1 MDVLNYV
8 IKRILQM
15 IPVFL
20 IATIIVFA
28 LVRAI
33 PGDPARVMLGDRA
46 SQEAVD
52 LLRHKMGLDKSIPEQ
67 FWIFFK
73 DMLHLDFGTSMKYKL
88 PVGELLISRLACTA
102 LLALVTVIFT
112 VIISF
117 ILGYVAGMKKGSFI
131 DLIIRF
137 YALFGLSA
145 PSFWIGL
152 VLLDIFALKM
162 KLFPVSGWGET
173 MGQHLK
179 AMVLPAL
186 TSAIYVSGI
195 LIRNL
200 RSNVID
206 ISKSDYVDFAISK
219 GISPARLSVF
229 HVVRNALIPATTLL
243 SLRVAVMLS
252 GSVVLETVFTLPG
265 LGNLLVNSIYS
276 RDYPVVQGVVMMF
289 VVLVMLI
296 NLITDILYSLLDPR
310 VKLQ

>member
-102 LLALVTVIFT
+102 LLALVTVVFT

-152 VLLDIFALKM
+152 VLLDFFALKL

-219 GISPARLSVF
+219 GISPARLSIF

>member
-152 VLLDIFALKM
+152 VFLDIFALKL

-173 MGQHLK
+173 MAEHLR

>member
-112 VIISF
+112 IVISF
-117 ILGYVAGMKKGSFI
+117 VLGYLAGMKKGSFI

-152 VLLDIFALKM
+152 VLLDFFALKL
-162 KLFPVSGWGET
+162 KLFPVSGWGNT
-173 MGQHLK
+173 MGEHLK

-219 GISPARLSVF
+219 GISPARLSIF

>member
-1 MDVLNYV
+1 
-8 IKRILQM
+8 M

-112 VIISF
+112 VVISF

-152 VLLDIFALKM
+152 VLLDFFALKL
-162 KLFPVSGWGET
+162 KLFPVSGWGNT
-173 MGQHLK
+173 MGEHLK

-219 GISPARLSVF
+219 GISPARLSIF

>member
-152 VLLDIFALKM
+152 VFLDIFALKM

>member
-88 PVGELLISRLACTA
+88 PVGELLNSRLACTA

-112 VIISF
+112 IVISF
-117 ILGYVAGMKKGSFI
+117 VLGYLAGMKKGSFI

-152 VLLDIFALKM
+152 VLLDFFALKL
-162 KLFPVSGWGET
+162 KLFPVSGWGNT
-173 MGQHLK
+173 MGEHLK

-219 GISPARLSVF
+219 GISPARLSIF

>member
-52 LLRHKMGLDKSIPEQ
+52 LLRHKMGLDKSSPEQ

-112 VIISF
+112 VICTMKSF
-117 ILGYVAGMKKGSFI
+117 MRPF
-131 DLIIRF
+131 R
-137 YALFGLSA
+137 
-145 PSFWIGL
+145 
-152 VLLDIFALKM
+152 
-162 KLFPVSGWGET
+162 
-173 MGQHLK
+173 
-179 AMVLPAL
+179 
-186 TSAIYVSGI
+186 
-195 LIRNL
+195 
-200 RSNVID
+200 
-206 ISKSDYVDFAISK
+206 
-219 GISPARLSVF
+219 
-229 HVVRNALIPATTLL
+229 
-243 SLRVAVMLS
+243 
-252 GSVVLETVFTLPG
+252 
-265 LGNLLVNSIYS
+265 
-276 RDYPVVQGVVMMF
+276 
-289 VVLVMLI
+289 
-296 NLITDILYSLLDPR
+296 
-310 VKLQ
+310 